1 MSDVSR
7 AFQLCQNG
15 AEAELASMLQSRSID
30 AAACQTTGM
39 FSGWSLL
46 HAAAS
51 KGHMRIVQ
59 MLLAAG
65 APASACNPKSLTP
78 AQVAHE
84 KGHTAVAALLQ
95 QAEASPGAA
104 LGAAAAVG
112 KAFNLCLSGK
122 DAELSKMLNE
132 GAIAAS
138 ACQTRGMYAGWSLLH
153 AAAIKGH
160 EHIVEVLLAF
170 GASGKLTTP
179 KGKTAAQLAND
190 MGHST
195 LAELLIELLLFVER
209 HLLLELMLEPRT
221 LFLIELT
228 TTIFT
233 SSGSFSSPHSG
244 AVSGAHRPTHRPC
257 HLLGLPCIL
266 RCRPRPTQPRAR
278 HVAKVLAMEVHPVT
292 RMRETALRVVAR
304 AAFAAAPVKAC
315 IRMDRYPD
323 IY

>member
-1 MSDVSR
+1 
-7 AFQLCQNG
+7 
-15 AEAELASMLQSRSID
+15 MLQSRSID

-132 GAIAAS
+132 GAISAS

-153 AAAIKGH
+153 AAAMKGH

-195 LAELLIELLLFVER
+195 LAALLR
-209 HLLLELMLEPRT
+209 GTEPAAAGVAVGGLGPAGRRCARPP
-221 LFLIELT
+221 
-228 TTIFT
+228 
-233 SSGSFSSPHSG
+233 GPPG
-244 AVSGAHRPTHRPC
+244 AAGVRAAGGAGPRAAGPAR
-257 HLLGLPCIL
+257 LPCAG
-266 RCRPRPTQPRAR
+266 RPAGSRPVPASAGAGVR
-278 HVAKVLAMEVHPVT
+278 HRRRPGCG
-292 RMRETALRVVAR
+292 RS
-304 AAFAAAPVKAC
+304 
-315 IRMDRYPD
+315 
-323 IY
+323 